1 MRYEA
6 HRPSL
11 SSRIHF
17 SCHFDRVGG
26 DHAGAPH
33 TTGNASAA
41 TKKSA
46 IKNTAI
52 GNAVTS
58 LIQVWKR

>member
-6 HRPSL
+6 HRPSP
-11 SSRIHF
+11 SSRVYF
-17 SCHFDRVGG
+17 SGHFDRVGG

-33 TTGNASAA
+33 TTGNASVA

-46 IKNTAI
+46 IKNAAI
-52 GNAVTS
+52 GNAITS